1 MGVARPFSTSSGVR
15 GSSKLDREIRVA
27 CRAINFALSR
37 SSLHSQISVASGALN
52 FDPRDVW
59 FEREVGVAGT
69 ALEVRRPLV
78 HARHQHFGAV
88 GAGDFLF
95 SPLAPRRIV
104 VDPDPCVAEVALDFA
119 QTGWKHAT
127 AFWTRQ
133 GRRCHL
139 GFHAQ
144 LLGHGITSFWSREPA
159 ARE

>member
-1 MGVARPFSTSSGVR
+1 MDVARAFSTSSEVR
-15 GSSKLDREIRVA
+15 RSSKSDREFLVA
-27 CRAINFALSR
+27 CRAGNFPLSWPAF
-37 SSLHSQISVASGALN
+37 HSQVSVASGALN
-52 FDPRDVW
+52 FNPRDVW
-59 FEREVGVAGT
+59 FERKVGVART
-69 ALEVRRPLV
+69 ALEVRRSLV
-78 HARHQHFGAV
+78 HARHQHFRAV

-95 SPLAPRRIV
+95 SPLASRRIV